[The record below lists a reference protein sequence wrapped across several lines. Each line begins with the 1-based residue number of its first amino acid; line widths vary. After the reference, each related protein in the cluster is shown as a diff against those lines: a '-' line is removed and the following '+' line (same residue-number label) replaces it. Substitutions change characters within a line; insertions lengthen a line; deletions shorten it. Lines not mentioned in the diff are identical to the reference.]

1 MATDQ
6 IRQLMQTLA
15 NAGYGCV
22 TGEGASMVY
31 VPTPSNASPSGRNGK
46 SDTTSNSQFVNS
58 AAEFPTTDR
67 VDSIDAQCQSERQ
80 LSTIQTDTSMDGS
93 SQELRIIEEAQMPV
107 QISERSID
115 TIDKELTGLSM
126 PEAEALQASR
136 AAIDAIDTEVESHHT
151 NTAPANLT
159 TDTVAKTEAE
169 QPIAGVN
176 GFDAS
181 SDPANGACLS
191 FGSTPSWNGF
201 KVGDSVIL
209 SYHQTGGRAWVIDPT
224 QYPELGAQPR
234 PNLVP
239 VRCAYTGKAEW
250 YPAGWVRLA
259 T

>member
-1 MATDQ
+1 
-6 IRQLMQTLA
+6 
-15 NAGYGCV
+15 
-22 TGEGASMVY
+22 MVY
-31 VPTPSNASPSGRNGK
+31 VSTPSHASPSGRNGEG
-46 SDTTSNSQFVNS
+46 DTVSNSQFVNS
-58 AAEFPTTDR
+58 AGKFPATGG
-67 VDSIDAQCQSERQ
+67 VDSIDVECQLKRQ
-80 LSTIQTDTSMDGS
+80 LSTIQTDTLMDGS

-107 QISERSID
+107 QISDGSID
-115 TIDKELTGLSM
+115 TIDRELTELSVL
-126 PEAEALQASR
+126 ETEVLQASCTS
-136 AAIDAIDTEVESHHT
+136 IDAIDTEIESCYD

-159 TDTVAKTEAE
+159 TDGVAKTEAE
-169 QPIAGVN
+169 QAIAGVD
-176 GFDAS
+176 GLDAS
-181 SDPANGACLS
+181 AEPANGACLS

-201 KVGDSVIL
+201 KVNDSVIL